1 MQIEE
6 GVISASLD
14 KKLGDLPNSKCYSK
28 AESNIFFNY
37 YKYFSKN
44 HNMLTPTDIKGF

>member
-14 KKLGDLPNSKCYSK
+14 KKLGDLPNSK
-28 AESNIFFNY
+28 AESNIF
-37 YKYFSKN
+37 S
-44 HNMLTPTDIKGF
+44 